1 MLILRPGLNFAFAD
15 GRTIL
20 LDVEQDRYFCLSEPL
35 DRSLAR
41 ALSQTAPDAADQ
53 QNLDRL
59 VKRKILVEGGP
70 VQREA
75 LTAPQPRTSV
85 LDICESTASSPLL
98 TLEASCRLAF
108 AKWLHR
114 CLTLSDFLERVRRT
128 EILQDTAYDAAGL
141 KRIAFAFRRVSLLSR
156 TRDFC
161 LPFSICLA
169 VYLRRRGFPA
179 RLVLGVAGRPFA
191 AHCWVQV
198 DDIVA
203 SDMLDHVACF
213 TPILVI

>member
-1 MLILRPGLNFAFAD
+1 VLILRPGLNFAFAD
-15 GRTIL
+15 GRIIL
-20 LDVEQDRYFCLSEPL
+20 LDVERDRYFCLSEPL

-41 ALSQTAPDAADQ
+41 VLRQTGLDAADQ

-59 VKRKILVEGGP
+59 VKRDILVEGGS
-70 VQREA
+70 VQLEV
-75 LTAPQPRTSV
+75 LTALPPRLSA
-85 LDICESTASSPLL
+85 LDVCEPVPPSPLL
-98 TLEASCRLAF
+98 TLNASCRLAF

-114 CLTLSDFLERVRRT
+114 RLTLSDFLKRVYRT
-128 EILQDTAYDAAGL
+128 EFAQDPTYDAAAL
-141 KRIAFAFRRVSLLSR
+141 ARIAFAFRRASFLSR

-161 LPFSICLA
+161 LPSSICLT
-169 VYLRRRGFPA
+169 VYLRRLGFPA
-179 RLVLGVAGRPFA
+179 RLTLGVAGRPFA

-203 SDMLDHVACF
+203 NDVLDHVVCF